1 MIKPVEQTNTQ
12 TLLLEAGNDN
22 KVPEGN
28 GGGSGGSSG
37 NLSDGV
43 LDSIQQNYTPSSG
56 LFQNTAI
63 WQDNLNGDRMRPY
76 LDVSIHPYANLIR
89 LPVVAYNY
97 DIFADSAIFYEG
109 ITVKGDVNVEGSL
122 KGNIQ
127 YDRLVETITGNKT
140 ISIEDKSKILNVEPE
155 GASVSIVLPSTGID
169 DGFFF
174 EVVNCLEGKFTTI
187 APDQGVLKAK
197 GTGLSQQYSACHVY
211 RHNSSWFAIG
221 DLTA

>member
-12 TLLLEAGNDN
+12 TLAFEAGNDN

-28 GGGSGGSSG
+28 GGGSGGQNGG

-43 LDSIQQNYTPSSG
+43 LDSIQQNYTPNSG
-56 LFQNTAI
+56 LLMNTQL
-63 WQDNLNGDRMRPY
+63 WEDSLNGDRMRPY
-76 LDVSIHPYANLIR
+76 LDVSIQPYANLIR
-89 LPVVAYNY
+89 LPVVSYDYN
-97 DIFADSAIFYEG
+97 IFADSAVFYEG
-109 ITVKGDVNVEGSL
+109 ITVKGDIQIDGSL
-122 KGNIQ
+122 NDIS
-127 YDRLVETITGNKT
+127 YNRVVETITGNKT
-140 ISIEDKSKILNVEPE
+140 ISTDDMSKILNVEPE
-155 GASVSIVLPSTGID
+155 GASVSIILPSTGID

-174 EVVNCLEGKFTTI
+174 EVVNCLEGKFTTL

>member
-12 TLLLEAGNDN
+12 LLLLDAGNDN
-22 KVPEGN
+22 KSP
-28 GGGSGGSSG
+28 GGSGGGGSSG
-37 NLSDGV
+37 GGQLSDGV
-43 LDSIQQNYTPSSG
+43 LDSIQQNYSPNSG
-56 LFQNTAI
+56 KLQNLSL

-89 LPVVAYNY
+89 LPVVAHNY
-97 DIFADSAIFYEG
+97 DIFADSALFYED
-109 ITVKGDVNVEGSL
+109 ITVKGDVHIEGSL

-127 YDRLVETITGNKT
+127 YDRLVETITDNRT
-140 ISIEDKSKILNVEPE
+140 ISIDDKSKILNVEPA
-155 GASVSIVLPSTGID
+155 GASVSITLPSTGID